1 MWRHKAKWLEE
12 KEVRIE
18 KDAAKGVKLNKS
30 SAIKDLMEE
39 FDDEESIL
47 GEGDSEVED
56 LSEADKLRRTA
67 LRRVS

>member
-1 MWRHKAKWLEE
+1 
-12 KEVRIE
+12 
-18 KDAAKGVKLNKS
+18 
-30 SAIKDLMEE
+30 MEE

-47 GEGDSEVED
+47 GEGDPEVED